1 MTDSF
6 KDRLN
11 ALYPATAPRLTN
23 AQVVE
28 ALSQR
33 GCKISTPYLSQLRSG
48 VRTNPSEQVVLALAD
63 YFGVAAEYFFGPT
76 PRQDPELIPEEDRSV
91 VEEFHDS
98 ELRSLAIKAV
108 DLSLNRRTCSHRLRR
123 NFARPKDSRPSLRI
137 AAPTPHRSLATS
149 PERRSASQIS
159 ESSGPIVPKR

>member
-63 YFGVAAEYFFGPT
+63 YFGVAAEYFFGPES
-76 PRQDPELIPEEDRSV
+76 QDLLSSIAEK
-91 VEEFHDS
+91 
-98 ELRSLAIKAV
+98 LRSSEGLPAV
-108 DLSLNRRTCSHRLRR
+108 PPDCSTY
-123 NFARPKDSRPSLRI
+123 
-137 AAPTPHRSLATS
+137 APPFTRD
-149 PERRSASQIS
+149 
-159 ESSGPIVPKR
+159 

>member
-63 YFGVAAEYFFGPT
+63 FFGVAAEYFFGPT

-108 DLSLNRRTCSHRLRR
+108 DLSPESQDLLSSIAEKLRSSEGLPAVPPDCSTY
-123 NFARPKDSRPSLRI
+123 
-137 AAPTPHRSLATS
+137 TPPFTRD
-149 PERRSASQIS
+149 
-159 ESSGPIVPKR
+159 